1 VPPLAERS
9 APISLETARRR
20 WTTSMISASHASIAV
35 RSSAIRSTSV
45 PVTAA
50 GAGEVGVLM
59 GMSFGRGRRT
69 PETKN
74 APGLFGPGASVA
86 AVAQPAVTDT
96 GSR

>member
-1 VPPLAERS
+1 
-9 APISLETARRR
+9 
-20 WTTSMISASHASIAV
+20 
-35 RSSAIRSTSV
+35 
-45 PVTAA
+45 
-50 GAGEVGVLM
+50 VLM
-59 GMSFGRGRRT
+59 GRPSVLVAVRT